1 MIMKILSTIVLL
13 LTAVTLSAQPDA
25 ATCTGQTCTG
35 QGSAIGFTTVSFFSE
50 TDSSA
55 VYGALADSMG
65 RFSVRI
71 PHGNYRMEISLLGYE
86 KKQRGITIAHDTDLG
101 RIVLDPSEIS
111 LQGVEVRADPIVR
124 EADRFV
130 VNVADMP
137 QAIGRTAVEMLK
149 LSPGVWIKDDIAIF
163 GKKGAKVMINNRL
176 LRETGEDLINYLNQ
190 IPAEDIQRIEIVP
203 NSGAEYDA
211 DMTAGIIKI
220 TLKRKRDNGIDGAV
234 GIYYSHAF
242 SNASSTTSPSF
253 NLNYRNDRLSLYA
266 SMGTWFS
273 KQIIRITESSAFGQ
287 NDASIRSE
295 SRLDGRWKSVSP
307 RIGALYE
314 FNDRH
319 SAGLEVSYFRNLP
332 GGLETHN
339 RLQKQDKA
347 DSTRIASHFLQNQQ
361 EYGLGISA
369 NYIFKM
375 DTTGSLFK
383 LLLDYYRRDNDD
395 PTDYFSRYTGSQ
407 AFDTTYRG
415 DIHTVNDLYAATAAF
430 EIALGPVS
438 KLRTGAKY
446 TLNRMN
452 TAILYEFLRDDAW
465 HRIDRQSNLNRYSE
479 NIGALYA
486 DFSTKFKN
494 GIGLNV
500 GLRGEYTYAIP
511 ATSSTLIT
519 DRQNYFGLF
528 PSANLSLPLN
538 KKATQM
544 LAFNYN
550 RKISRPSFWNLNPY
564 RMPLSEYSFLEGN
577 PRLRPAY
584 QNSYS
589 VSWIIRHKYSL
600 TVGFES
606 VNGSSEQVATTDPDD
621 PDIIL
626 YRYENVPIGRNFNL
640 NVNVPTNITPWWML
654 NLNLT
659 AMNCFSSLAGRQ
671 NTVQGYLNNALTIRK
686 EWTLDLNLNY
696 RTPRLWG
703 NMRMSGQFNVGAGLR
718 RSLLKKRLTASLTVH
733 NLINYNKENIRIV
746 EPTFERTVEQRQN
759 WRQIAVSL
767 RYNFKAGKEVK
778 VRNVESGAAEEKSRF

>member
-35 QGSAIGFTTVSFFSE
+35 QGSAIGFATVSFFSE

-55 VYGALADSMG
+55 VYGALADSTG

-71 PHGNYRMEISLLGYE
+71 PHGNYRMEIALLGYE

-111 LQGVEVRADPIVR
+111 LQGVEVKAAPIVR
-124 EADRFV
+124 EADRFI

-149 LSPGVWIKDDIAIF
+149 LSPGVWIRDDIAIF

-190 IPAEDIQRIEIVP
+190 IPAEDILRIEIVP

-266 SMGTWFS
+266 SMGTWFG
-273 KQIIRITESSAFGQ
+273 KQIVRITESSAFEQ

-332 GGLETHN
+332 GGSETHN

-361 EYGLGISA
+361 GYGLGISA

-519 DRQNYFGLF
+519 
-528 PSANLSLPLN
+528 S
-538 KKATQM
+538 
-544 LAFNYN
+544 
-550 RKISRPSFWNLNPY
+550 
-564 RMPLSEYSFLEGN
+564 
-577 PRLRPAY
+577 
-584 QNSYS
+584 
-589 VSWIIRHKYSL
+589 
-600 TVGFES
+600 
-606 VNGSSEQVATTDPDD
+606 
-621 PDIIL
+621 IL
-626 YRYENVPIGRNFNL
+626 YYSKDVESFGTGLKRIADACNE
-640 NVNVPTNITPWWML
+640 
-654 NLNLT
+654 
-659 AMNCFSSLAGRQ
+659 ANCRFAFKIMKSGFVVVFFRSESHDAQVGAQDAAQVGAQDAAQVGIRDKILVCCQEPRSRTEIAAYCGYKSVRSLMQ
-671 NTVQGYLNNALTIRK
+671 SHLKPLL
-686 EWTLDLNLNY
+686 E
-696 RTPRLWG
+696 
-703 NMRMSGQFNVGAGLR
+703 SGQLR
-718 RSLLKKRLTASLTVH
+718 MTIPDKPNSRNQKYV
-733 NLINYNKENIRIV
+733 
-746 EPTFERTVEQRQN
+746 
-759 WRQIAVSL
+759 AV
-767 RYNFKAGKEVK
+767 KPED
-778 VRNVESGAAEEKSRF
+778 

>member
-1 MIMKILSTIVLL
+1 MIMKTLTTIVLL

-25 ATCTGQTCTG
+25 ATCAGQTCTE
-35 QGSAIGFTTVSFFSE
+35 QGSAIGFTTASFFSE

-55 VYGALADSMG
+55 VYGALADSSG

-71 PHGNYRMEISLLGYE
+71 PHGRYRMEIALLGYE
-86 KKQRGITIAHDTDLG
+86 KKQRGVTIAHDTDLG
-101 RIVLDPSEIS
+101 RIVLNPSEIS
-111 LQGVEVRADPIVR
+111 LQGVEVKTDPIVR
-124 EADRFV
+124 EADRFI

-149 LSPGVWIKDDIAIF
+149 LSPGVWIRDDIAIF
-163 GKKGAKVMINNRL
+163 GKKGTKVMINNRL

-211 DMTAGIIKI
+211 DMTAGIVKI

-234 GIYYSHAF
+234 GIYYAHAF
-242 SNASSTTSPSF
+242 SNVSSTTSPSF
-253 NLNYRNDRLSLYA
+253 SVNYRNDRLSLYA
-266 SMGTWFS
+266 SLGTWFGR
-273 KQIIRITESSAFGQ
+273 QLVRIAESSVFEQ
-287 NDASIRSE
+287 NGASIRSQSE
-295 SRLDGRWKSVSP
+295 LDSRWKSVSP
-307 RIGALYE
+307 RVGALYE
-314 FNDRH
+314 FNGRH
-319 SAGLEVSYFRNLP
+319 SAGVEVNYYRNPPTLS
-332 GGLETHN
+332 ETNN
-339 RLQKQDKA
+339 RLRRLERK
-347 DSTRIASHFLQNQQ
+347 DSTQIVSRFLGNQQ
-361 EYGLGISA
+361 GYGLGISA
-369 NYIFKM
+369 NYLFKI

-383 LLLDYYRRDNDD
+383 LLFDYYRRDNDAL
-395 PTDYFSRYTGSQ
+395 TDYFSRYAGAQ

-415 DIHTVNDLYAATAAF
+415 DIRTVNDLYSATVAV
-430 EIALGPVS
+430 EIAFSSAS

-452 TAILYEFLRDDAW
+452 NDMLYEFLRDDAW
-465 HRIDRQSNLNRYSE
+465 HRIDRLSNLNQYSE

-550 RKISRPSFWNLNPY
+550 RKISRPSFWHLNPY
-564 RMPLSEYSFLEGN
+564 RMPLSEFSFLEGN
-577 PRLRPAY
+577 PRLKPAY

-589 VSWIIRHKYSL
+589 VGWIIRHKYSL

-626 YRYENVPIGRNFNL
+626 YRYENVPAGHNFHL
-640 NVNVPTNITPWWML
+640 NVNVPTHIAPWWML

-659 AMNCFSSLAGRQ
+659 AMSCYSSLAGHQ

-686 EWTLDLNLNY
+686 EWTLDVNLNY
-696 RTPRLWG
+696 QTPRLWG
-703 NMRMSGQFNVGAGLR
+703 NMRISGQFNVGAAIR

-733 NLINYNKENIRIV
+733 NLINYNKENIRITGL
-746 EPTFERTVEQRQN
+746 TFERHLEQRQN

>member
-35 QGSAIGFTTVSFFSE
+35 QGSAIGFATVSFFSE

-55 VYGALADSMG
+55 VYGALADSTG

-71 PHGNYRMEISLLGYE
+71 PHGNYRMEIALLGYE

-111 LQGVEVRADPIVR
+111 LQGVEVKAAPIVR
-124 EADRFV
+124 EADRFI

-149 LSPGVWIKDDIAIF
+149 LSPGVWIRDDIAIF

-190 IPAEDIQRIEIVP
+190 IPAEDILRIEIVP

-295 SRLDGRWKSVSP
+295 SRLDGHWKSVSP

-319 SAGLEVSYFRNLP
+319 SAGLEISYFRNLP
-332 GGLETHN
+332 GGSETHN

-361 EYGLGISA
+361 GYGLGISA

-538 KKATQM
+538 KKDANASLQ
-544 LAFNYN
+544 LQPEDQPPVVLEPQSVPYAAVGVFVSRREPAPEAGLSKQLFGQLDHPAQIFADRRIRIGQ
-550 RKISRPSFWNLNPY
+550 RKFGTGRNDRSGRPGYHPV
-564 RMPLSEYSFLEGN
+564 PL
-577 PRLRPAY
+577 RKRPDRTKF
-584 QNSYS
+584 QPERQCSDKHYS
-589 VSWIIRHKYSL
+589 V
-600 TVGFES
+600 VDAES
-606 VNGSSEQVATTDPDD
+606 ESDGDELLQQSGRPPEYGTGIPEQRADD
-621 PDIIL
+621 PQRVDARPESEL
-626 YRYENVPIGRNFNL
+626 PDSPV
-640 NVNVPTNITPWWML
+640 M
-654 NLNLT
+654 
-659 AMNCFSSLAGRQ
+659 
-671 NTVQGYLNNALTIRK
+671 
-686 EWTLDLNLNY
+686 
-696 RTPRLWG
+696 
-703 NMRMSGQFNVGAGLR
+703 GQHA
-718 RSLLKKRLTASLTVH
+718 
-733 NLINYNKENIRIV
+733 Y
-746 EPTFERTVEQRQN
+746 ERTVQR
-759 WRQIAVSL
+759 RRRPPAV
-767 RYNFKAGKEVK
+767 
-778 VRNVESGAAEEKSRF
+778 AAEKTADRIADRPQPDQLQQGKHPDRGTDLRTHRRTAPELASDRRIAALQFQNG